1 MFEVDSIVPDG
12 ATNRKQSNANTG
24 NTRYVRTTGLSRH
37 ASRRTSSLPPPP
49 QSAGAGNQ
57 HRRSSTSSTKS
68 SRAVIHA
75 GTTLPKPYT
84 YEPLTHSSIET
95 VPLNTDYPAGSCTIN
110 HAAGPAEPQQFY
122 HRFKSTYGR
131 PELNGRHGKTGY
143 YDFRPIQV
151 EVVRAKKKVGQG
163 RRNVIRSMRIGKPV
177 RRSVGLS
184 TLWAW
189 DFPPSWVFRSDG
201 KGDADDV
208 NLKRVGWIDCEPST
222 EEAVSTPQKDEDQG
236 SVAAGSIAG
245 SVVSCSTMFS
255 VENMKRPGVCVGFGG
270 PFPYDQFL
278 RPEQDPYYRAGIDDE
293 DSDRID
299 AKVHHHMDM
308 LRFAALPYS
317 FEQCWAEE
325 LNFADFDGIK
335 ARKSL
340 PRPYAMPPPAPA
352 TARKTDRRQYP
363 TQELLRPTMEHVER
377 AKKLHQAARIK
388 ARQDRNKMSR
398 VSDWRHRS
406 AALEA
411 EINRRRSVRRGAVG
425 IKEIIVDDETISV
438 DAEDISLPGVLKVM
452 AALKP
457 DNIANGDWS
466 TIQSDCEGKDVAT
479 DASTTVEGLNYL
491 SDGSTILHYLERCQ
505 EDDEKEIPAEESVAE
520 LTENG
525 LEEDSREDS
534 TEIKLFI
541 EDDDKE
547 ESEDEDEEAD
557 DSLVFSKTSI
567 AEVLANVACKVEEK
581 RKSEA
586 SSVSTPTA
594 DIIAESERARE
605 EWANLDGASDSD
617 NDKDNVGN
625 DSVHSSR
632 SLTEKHAENREES
645 ALPHRIPRSR
655 PLSIRLSAK
664 KKKAWDNACDEAGL
678 VSDIVAVARWHGE
691 EDDVVAQ
698 ESSDLRGSKDS
709 GKEDASKCQEKGEN
723 QILAITLPD
732 KAEESLNGES
742 TRNDFLSR
750 TADKT
755 MEELDDAPPGSPEVA
770 QTLPPEDKISLSPSP
785 PRPIKKTEIV
795 SVSLSQHL
803 AATGAKGGNGM
814 PKAGCEGSI
823 RTMETACSTN
833 PSEDDFVQSPY
844 ASIRKNVRPDAL
856 VGTSAR
862 SRRRALEAQFSKH
875 TILSPKGAP
884 DASQKGQA
892 ASLESARSLEVAILQ
907 SLKKKVD
914 SSIGTSATNVKAE
927 KAVDTAAVMERIRNE
942 RKRVAER
949 SKSLRRLESAPQQV
963 GTSAPDW
970 NVW

>member
-1 MFEVDSIVPDG
+1 M
-12 ATNRKQSNANTG
+12 
-24 NTRYVRTTGLSRH
+24 
-37 ASRRTSSLPPPP
+37 
-49 QSAGAGNQ
+49 
-57 HRRSSTSSTKS
+57 
-68 SRAVIHA
+68 
-75 GTTLPKPYT
+75 
-84 YEPLTHSSIET
+84 
-95 VPLNTDYPAGSCTIN
+95 PLNTDYPAGSCTVN

-131 PELNGRHGKTGY
+131 QELNGRHGKTGY
-143 YDFRPIQV
+143 YDFRPIKV

-163 RRNVIRSMRIGKPV
+163 RRNVIRSMRVGKPA

-201 KGDADDV
+201 GEGADG
-208 NLKRVGWIDCEPST
+208 NLKRIGWINCERT
-222 EEAVSTPQKDEDQG
+222 VEAVSTPQKDGDQG
-236 SVAAGSIAG
+236 SVAAGSVAG
-245 SVVSCSTMFS
+245 SVASCSSTFS
-255 VENMKRPGVCVGFGG
+255 VENMKKPGACVGFGG
-270 PFPYDQFL
+270 PFPYDRFL
-278 RPEQDPYYRAGIDDE
+278 RPEQDPYYRAEIDDE
-293 DSDRID
+293 DTCSDRNEGID

-317 FEQCWAEE
+317 FEQCWADE

-335 ARKSL
+335 ARESL
-340 PRPYAMPPPAPA
+340 PRPYAMPPPAPV
-352 TARKTDRRQYP
+352 TARKMDQQSYP
-363 TQELLRPTMEHVER
+363 TQELLRPTPEQVER
-377 AKKLHQAARIK
+377 AKKIHQAARIK

-425 IKEIIVDDETISV
+425 IKEIIFDDDTISV

-457 DNIANGDWS
+457 DNIAFGEWS
-466 TIQSDCEGKDVAT
+466 AIQSDCEEKEVAT

-505 EDDEKEIPAEESVAE
+505 EDGEEKLAAEESVAE

-525 LEEDSREDS
+525 LEGDSREDS
-534 TEIKLFI
+534 AEIKLFL

-547 ESEDEDEEAD
+547 GSEDEDDEAD

-567 AEVLANVACKVEEK
+567 AEVLASTACKVEEK

-586 SSVSTPTA
+586 SSVSTPTV

-605 EWANLDGASDSD
+605 EWAKLDGASDSD
-617 NDKDNVGN
+617 NNKDNEGN
-625 DSVHSSR
+625 DSVHSR
-632 SLTEKHAENREES
+632 SLTEKPGETREES
-645 ALPHRIPRSR
+645 TLPHRTPRSR

-664 KKKAWDNACDEAGL
+664 KKKAWDNAWDEAGL
-678 VSDIVAVARWHGE
+678 VPDMVAVARWHGE
-691 EDDVVAQ
+691 EDVVAAQ
-698 ESSDLRGSKDS
+698 GSSDLRGSQHI
-709 GKEDASKCQEKGEN
+709 GKEDERQVKEEN
-723 QILAITLPD
+723 QIPTMTLPD
-732 KAEESLNGES
+732 EGEESQNGES
-742 TRNDFLSR
+742 TRKDKFSR
-750 TADKT
+750 TADET
-755 MEELDDAPPGSPEVA
+755 TEEQDDAPPGSPEVA
-770 QTLPPEDKISLSPSP
+770 QTLPPEYKIPFFPSP
-785 PRPIKKTEIV
+785 PRPKKAEIV
-795 SVSLSQHL
+795 GVSLSQHL
-803 AATGAKGGNGM
+803 AATGAKGGTGM

-833 PSEDDFVQSPY
+833 PSEDDFVPSPY
-844 ASIRKNVRPDAL
+844 ASIRRNGRPDAL

-875 TILSPKGAP
+875 PILSKCAP
-884 DASQKGQA
+884 DVSQKGPA

-914 SSIGTSATNVKAE
+914 NSIGTSAPNINAA
-927 KAVDTAAVMERIRNE
+927 KAVDTAAMVERIRAE
-942 RKRVAER
+942 RNRVAER

-963 GTSAPDW
+963 GASAPDW